1 MTITVEK
8 PEIITLLYRQEKTDA
23 DYGSCMWARFYF
35 DTKNYTLSIESDC
48 GNYSHGWLP
57 TQEHESF
64 LHLCARFD
72 AEYLLYKISEK
83 TVVKSDA
90 TWKAVKD
97 LLEEIVEYSDLED
110 ELDEYAWND
119 IESACYHC
127 RNQRE
132 VYDSIMDTL
141 NYTRVK
147 EKVEFEDLWGAIEM
161 DYPANA
167 KKIFSVFTQH
177 IQPFIK
183 SMEVQP

>member
-48 GNYSHGWLP
+48 GNYSHGWMP
-57 TQEHESF
+57 TPEHESF

-83 TVVKSDA
+83 TVANSDT
-90 TWKAVKD
+90 TWKAVKE
-97 LLEEIVEYSDLED
+97 LLEEIVEHSDLED
-110 ELDEYAWND
+110 ELDEYDWKD
-119 IESACYHC
+119 IESACYQY
-127 RNQRE
+127 RDQRDI
-132 VYDSIMDTL
+132 YDSIMDTL

-147 EKVEFEDLWGAIEM
+147 EKIEFEDLWGAIEM

-167 KKIFSVFTQH
+167 KNIFSVFTQC
-177 IQPFIK
+177 IQPFLK
-183 SMEVQP
+183 TMEE